1 MWMQASCRHVREENG
16 EKVPPD
22 VIEEPTLSD
31 LQHATTILS
40 PATAAALAALLA
52 SLPTSNHSRPSQF
65 PFLTITLSHASRST
79 TNLPVPDLLR
89 GFFELVTALSSEVQQ
104 EFGRPDL
111 QELEIRA
118 QATVGSLELLVPWLS
133 RWTNQLIVVMQRE
146 RSEARVETGQMAA
159 RDEEERDSTM
169 EMVDL
174 EGAMTN
180 LLHSLTHFALSFSP
194 SSSSSPQTRLFD
206 LVHKASALSP
216 SLSNAL
222 LSLMLGD
229 LHNILSAH
237 LTPLLTPNL
246 PSPQPSL
253 PPAYL
258 NLDRLP
264 HLLNLLLS
272 LTTLALQT
280 PIASSMDTLGP
291 AVDRLTLLLGSFGID
306 DLLGPEL
313 EGACLSVLEGVWTL
327 LEREN
332 AGQVHR
338 ASSLLAHLLCPLT
351 ALFSLPGLTEHWY
364 VQLNSDGRIVHSKPD
379 PPLIVAAGSVALGF
393 AVLANL
399 ALLFRTIDTHPR
411 FFSGVTLAFLSVH
424 TIIDVLA
431 LAIFAAEQARPAH
444 YVLSTAF
451 WLTVTS
457 AAIAVAVSALL
468 LIDGMTTRWWRNG
481 GTGLTGKQTSL
492 VISFYMFIL
501 VVMIGAVVFRYL
513 LDDVNYLNAI
523 YFSLQTAITTGFGDI
538 TPSSTGSR
546 IFAIFWNS
554 LGILSFALLVAFTRA
569 TALEA
574 MQEEYK
580 TKERLILARLRKG
593 RSSGAVGSAPCPGV
607 FSRYL
612 AFLTCGIY
620 HTKAQQVEEQ
630 AVENLEQEQY
640 STRDERQDRS
650 LDTGSASKV
659 NPKEEEPEL
668 RYEEAIRELRK
679 EREREFRSEVI
690 VSGSVFLVVWL
701 VGAAVYMKLEG
712 WNYFIA
718 FYFCFISFSTI
729 GYGEFTPQTQGGRAF
744 FCAWALAGA
753 GSLTVFFSV
762 IAEAYSSRFKET
774 FQRSLFKWSIIH
786 HKHTIHSA
794 HTHALEP
801 SESQQAP
808 SLSAKEKEG
817 DVRVALLQLIGDT
830 RDHLDH
836 LILSDGTGD
845 SHALDLVVHRVM
857 EEERFHKK
865 NRDEVEN
872 DPHLK
877 HFLYLRTLQSKLRRL
892 ERLAQEALH
901 AHPPYPPSSISG
913 SSEVTLIQDKE
924 EGNKEPPGGDAEEEG
939 KGKEAATERPGV
951 E

>member
-1 MWMQASCRHVREENG
+1 MVHLSVGLTRWHGHSQRRHHR
-16 EKVPPD
+16 
-22 VIEEPTLSD
+22 
-31 LQHATTILS
+31 
-40 PATAAALAALLA
+40 TA
-52 SLPTSNHSRPSQF
+52 
-65 PFLTITLSHASRST
+65 
-79 TNLPVPDLLR
+79 
-89 GFFELVTALSSEVQQ
+89 
-104 EFGRPDL
+104 
-111 QELEIRA
+111 
-118 QATVGSLELLVPWLS
+118 
-133 RWTNQLIVVMQRE
+133 
-146 RSEARVETGQMAA
+146 
-159 RDEEERDSTM
+159 EERKRA
-169 EMVDL
+169 E
-174 EGAMTN
+174 
-180 LLHSLTHFALSFSP
+180 
-194 SSSSSPQTRLFD
+194 
-206 LVHKASALSP
+206 
-216 SLSNAL
+216 
-222 LSLMLGD
+222 
-229 LHNILSAH
+229 AH
-237 LTPLLTPNL
+237 RR
-246 PSPQPSL
+246 
-253 PPAYL
+253 
-258 NLDRLP
+258 DK
-264 HLLNLLLS
+264 
-272 LTTLALQT
+272 
-280 PIASSMDTLGP
+280 
-291 AVDRLTLLLGSFGID
+291 
-306 DLLGPEL
+306 
-313 EGACLSVLEGVWTL
+313 
-327 LEREN
+327 
-332 AGQVHR
+332 QVHR

-679 EREREFRSEVI
+679 EREREFRSEVSRLTCCSSKRRQPLMTFAEP
-690 VSGSVFLVVWL
+690 VAFRSSFRDL
-701 VGAAVYMKLEG
+701 
-712 WNYFIA
+712 YF
-718 FYFCFISFSTI
+718 
-729 GYGEFTPQTQGGRAF
+729 
-744 FCAWALAGA
+744 
-753 GSLTVFFSV
+753 SL
-762 IAEAYSSRFKET
+762 
-774 FQRSLFKWSIIH
+774 
-786 HKHTIHSA
+786 
-794 HTHALEP
+794 
-801 SESQQAP
+801 
-808 SLSAKEKEG
+808 
-817 DVRVALLQLIGDT
+817 
-830 RDHLDH
+830 
-836 LILSDGTGD
+836 
-845 SHALDLVVHRVM
+845 
-857 EEERFHKK
+857 
-865 NRDEVEN
+865 
-872 DPHLK
+872 
-877 HFLYLRTLQSKLRRL
+877 
-892 ERLAQEALH
+892 
-901 AHPPYPPSSISG
+901 SG
-913 SSEVTLIQDKE
+913 SSVLRFI
-924 EGNKEPPGGDAEEEG
+924 
-939 KGKEAATERPGV
+939 
-951 E
+951 